1 MMAMMDELIQ
11 AVAREANLSPSQ
23 AALAVGG
30 MLRFCA
36 ARLPSPLLGELQSR
50 LRLPPMPAPA
60 PAEAPPV
67 PDDGA

>member
-11 AVAREANLSPSQ
+11 TVAREANLTPAQ

-30 MLRFCA
+30 MLRFFA

-50 LRLPPMPAPA
+50 LRSLPTPGPAG
-60 PAEAPPV
+60 APP
-67 PDDGA
+67 GAGA

>member
-11 AVAREANLSPSQ
+11 AVAREAKLSPPQ

-30 MLRFCA
+30 MLRFFA

-50 LRLPPMPAPA
+50 LRSAPASDPAGA
-60 PAEAPPV
+60 PAEPEA
-67 PDDGA
+67 GA